1 MAAICIARFALDR
14 DLSLLSQA
22 FHQEGIAHRFTEEQG
37 EQRLWLANSHQ
48 QEHAQSLVEAFLS
61 GASIVAQPDVQATQS
76 FNLVEW
82 LMRTPVTW
90 LLIILGALGY
100 AAVAG
105 PIAWLYEFLTY
116 TPTKIVGAKVLM
128 AKWQWAE
135 PWRMLTP
142 VFLHFSLAHIIF
154 NAAAMLQVGSW
165 VERLWGLRFY
175 LVLCLLTGIAGKALQ
190 YSWSQSPMFGGL
202 SGIVFGLFTFNGV
215 TQLLQPSK
223 AFPLPKGLYVML
235 AVWLIAGFTPF
246 FEQVFGV
253 QMGNGAHLG
262 GALAGA
268 LTAVLANWAQAKK
281 RFAQH

>member
-1 MAAICIARFALDR
+1 MAAICIARFALER
-14 DLSLLSQA
+14 DLSLLSRA
-22 FHQEGIAHRFTEEQG
+22 FHQEGIGHRFTEEQG

-48 QEHAQSLVEAFLS
+48 QAQAQALVEAFLS
-61 GASIVAQPDVQATQS
+61 GQSLVVEPSVQTPQS
-76 FNLVEW
+76 FSAVAW
-82 LMRTPVTW
+82 LMRSPVTW
-90 LLIILGALGY
+90 LFIVVGALGY
-100 AAVAG
+100 AAVAA
-105 PIAWLYEFLTY
+105 PMTWLYELLTY
-116 TPTKIVGAKVLM
+116 TPTKIVGAKVLV

-154 NAAAMLQVGSW
+154 NAAAMVQVGSW

-175 LVLCLLTGIAGKALQ
+175 LVLCVLTGIAGNALQ

-215 TQLLQPSK
+215 TQLLQPHK

-262 GALAGA
+262 GAIAGA
-268 LTAVLANWAQAKK
+268 VIAVLASWTQAKK
-281 RFAQH
+281 RFSQP